1 MKQFKIIRTMR
12 IYTMFV
18 YIYIETCPQSW
29 KPQRFCFQNG
39 PFFRCSFFPIS
50 PSADKTIKTRTCLKL
65 GLESFSDTEQQAR
78 QRSSLSHQGPSF
90 PCRFLR
96 DICEPSCAISF
107 IWFPGFIIEITFFF
121 VFICFISTSV
131 HDVLDIQFLKGT
143 HMGFKRLSS
152 LPCQTEGLNVAS
164 SPADLWDTFKM
175 LGAQETETSPGKH
188 LAWNVFWILLAPCK
202 LILSTMA
209 QGQASRKIANCHPFL
224 YKFPTSASLHRTGTL
239 RHLMLRTSS
248 NHSDR
253 VLMPFIRD
261 FGTLMHFTCPEK
273 SKR

>member
-1 MKQFKIIRTMR
+1 MKNEAIQNHSNHA
-12 IYTMFV
+12 
-18 YIYIETCPQSW
+18 YIHIETRPQSW

-39 PFFRCSFFPIS
+39 CLQLQFFSHQPIS
-50 PSADKTIKTRTCLKL
+50 RPSRPAHVWNSVSRASRTQNSRPDRGPASVIKALRFQ
-65 GLESFSDTEQQAR
+65 SFR
-78 QRSSLSHQGPSF
+78 
-90 PCRFLR
+90 R
-96 DICEPSCAISF
+96 DICSEMCYQFYIF
-107 IWFPGFIIEITFFF
+107 LYGFIIDNHVENLFLF
-121 VFICFISTSV
+121 CFISTSV
-131 HDVLDIQFLKGT
+131 HDFLDIQFLKGT